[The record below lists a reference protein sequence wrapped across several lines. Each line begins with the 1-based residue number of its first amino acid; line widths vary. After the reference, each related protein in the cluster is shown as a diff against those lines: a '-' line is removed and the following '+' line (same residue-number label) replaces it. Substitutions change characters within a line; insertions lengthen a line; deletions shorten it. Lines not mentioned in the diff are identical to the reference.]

1 MKILTEASG
10 SLVGAFMINAI
21 REAGYFSVGSD
32 IRNDCHARFTSD
44 FFIEMPRANDP
55 HLWPKVEKLIVENN
69 IDFVIPSL
77 DETLLGWSERQ
88 SFFSARGIEV
98 VISQPRTIEIFS
110 DKWKTYQFF
119 KNHGIPTPKSSLEPK
134 FPLIKPRKGRG
145 SEGINVYENQSE
157 RELINMEG
165 CISQTIAKGRE
176 YTVDCLFSSEGQPI
190 YVIPRRRETVS
201 SGKSIDGIVD
211 LQSDI
216 IGYIKMIA
224 DQIQFKGPVNI
235 QLFKNAKQIEFIE
248 VNPRVAGGMALGFAA
263 SENWVPLC
271 IDICNGK
278 KINPKTVRDGMR
290 MYRYYKEVFAETAPD
305 F

>member
-10 SLVGAFMINAI
+10 SLVGAFMSGAI
-21 REAGYFSVGSD
+21 RDAGCFPVGSD
-32 IRNDCHARFTSD
+32 IRNNCHARFTCD
-44 FFIEMPRANDP
+44 LFIQMPKADDP
-55 HLWPKVEKLIVENN
+55 HLWSKVEKLVVENN

-77 DETLLGWSERQ
+77 DETLMGWSERQ
-88 SFFSARGIEV
+88 SYFAARGIK
-98 VISQPRTIEIFS
+98 VIISRPSTIEIFS

-119 KNHGIPTPKSSLEPK
+119 ECHRIPTPESSLEAK
-134 FPLIKPRKGRG
+134 FPLIKPRNGRG
-145 SEGINVYENQSE
+145 SEGISIVKNQSD

-165 CISQTIAKGRE
+165 CISQTISKGQE
-176 YTVDCLFSSEGQPI
+176 YTVDCLFTSDGQPVYI
-190 YVIPRRRETVS
+190 IPRRRETVS

-216 IGYIKMIA
+216 IEYIKLIS

-235 QLFKNAKQIEFIE
+235 QLFKNKNGIEFIE
-248 VNPRVAGGMALGFAA
+248 VNPRIAGGMALAFAA
-263 SENWVPLC
+263 SENWVPRF

-278 KINPKTVRDGMR
+278 KIIPKKVRNGMR
-290 MYRYYKEVFAETAPD
+290 MFRYYKEVFSETTPD